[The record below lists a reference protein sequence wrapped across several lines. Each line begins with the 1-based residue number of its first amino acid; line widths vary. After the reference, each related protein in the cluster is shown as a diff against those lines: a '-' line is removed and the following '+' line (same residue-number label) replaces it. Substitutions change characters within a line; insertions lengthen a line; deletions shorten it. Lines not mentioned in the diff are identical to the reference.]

1 MSQSN
6 VLKIAVVLSV
16 LALPQVASAAD
27 STVPFNTTEA
37 CNRAVADT
45 LESRK
50 VHATVGE
57 KARKV
62 FRDLVRLAKK
72 RCASEEYAHANE
84 LMVTARSMVATD

>member
-1 MSQSN
+1 MLN
-6 VLKIAVVLSV
+6 VLKTAAVLGV
-16 LALPQVASAAD
+16 LALPQAAQSAD
-27 STVPFNTTEA
+27 SNAPFNSVAA
-37 CNRAVADT
+37 CNEAVADT

-50 VHATVGE
+50 IHASIGE

-72 RCASEEYAHANE
+72 RCASQEYDHANE